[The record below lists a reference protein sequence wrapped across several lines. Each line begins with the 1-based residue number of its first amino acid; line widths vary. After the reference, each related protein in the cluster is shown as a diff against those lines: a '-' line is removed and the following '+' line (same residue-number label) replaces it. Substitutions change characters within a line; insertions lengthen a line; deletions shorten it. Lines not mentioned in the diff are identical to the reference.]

1 MDRFQWEDKYKME
14 EKIMK
19 LTSAGI
25 KGSNSNRI
33 QSSNSFAN
41 YINYKIEN
49 EKYSLNL
56 GLRNENLIGKRID
69 FGKSDT
75 ERLGLD
81 LNRRENIIN
90 AVIPGG
96 GFMYNINNSSNTFY
110 GYTNSKVFLLQ
121 FGDKPETELI
131 KSLDK
136 LYGLSESY

>member
-33 QSSNSFAN
+33 QSSNSFAS
-41 YINYKIEN
+41 YIKNYKIEN
-49 EKYSLNL
+49 EKYLF
-56 GLRNENLIGKRID
+56 NLILVYGMKIYAGKRID

-96 GFMYNINNSSNTFY
+96 GFMYNQELIILLIQ
-110 GYTNSKVFLLQ
+110 VFLGIHK
-121 FGDKPETELI
+121 GDFL
-131 KSLDK
+131 L
-136 LYGLSESY
+136 